1 MDGVWSGGD
10 VSIVGGVLVIPRLSV
25 LFLESLGDDVSHPL
39 LVDLEAE
46 LDQYNV
52 KWWYFNQRLNWLSL
66 FENLVEL

>member
-10 VSIVGGVLVIPRLSV
+10 VSIVGGVLVVPSLSV

>member
-10 VSIVGGVLVIPRLSV
+10 VSILGGVLVIPCLSV